1 MLLPNATY
9 PQMAHA
15 ANAISN
21 DSLRNTHVVNAQHL
35 TIEDVDDEM
44 DANRDVT
51 DYQVLWVYCAICL
64 SLSIS
69 RTHTHTHT
77 HTHTAISE
85 EMNKILKGVHL

>member
-21 DSLRNTHVVNAQHL
+21 DSLRDTHVVNAQHL

-51 DYQVLWVYCAICL
+51 DYQVLWIYCAICL
-64 SLSIS
+64 SLSLS
-69 RTHTHTHT
+69 LARARAHTHTQ
-77 HTHTAISE
+77 SF
-85 EMNKILKGVHL
+85 L